1 MAESADVADSKSVA
15 ERRVGSSPTTSTKE
29 KEFLKLTA
37 KTRRESN
44 KKVEREKRYAQVMS
58 ILKGRIMTAKE
69 VAIEM
74 NLRGF
79 APTSERNFAAP
90 RLTELVGRGL
100 VEVVGK
106 RKCQYSNKMVAMYK
120 LV

>member
-15 ERRVGSSPTTSTKE
+15 ERRVGSNPTTSTKE
-29 KEFLKLTA
+29 KEILKLTT

-44 KKVEREKRYAQVMS
+44 EKVDREKRYSQVIS
-58 ILKGRIMTAKE
+58 ILKGRTMTAKE
-69 VAIEM
+69 VAVEM
-74 NLRGF
+74 NMRGF

-90 RLTELVGRGL
+90 RLTELVHHGL

-106 RKCQYSNKMVAMYK
+106 RKCQYSNKMVAMYR
-120 LV
+120 LI